1 MIPSVP
7 CAKEIPELTKLSKQ
21 FGDEFQFLL
30 VDVNE
35 KRDKVKEHVLN
46 KGISLPVVLDKYGK
60 TFEKFGGK
68 TLPLL
73 VVVNKDGL
81 VSYHHTGYKSGDE
94 ILLKEHLE
102 SL

>member
-1 MIPSVP
+1 M
-7 CAKEIPELTKLSKQ
+7 
-21 FGDEFQFLL
+21 
-30 VDVNE
+30 
-35 KRDKVKEHVLN
+35 
-46 KGISLPVVLDKYGK
+46 LDKYGK

-73 VVVNKDGL
+73 VVINKDGI

-94 ILLKEHLE
+94 LILKGHLE